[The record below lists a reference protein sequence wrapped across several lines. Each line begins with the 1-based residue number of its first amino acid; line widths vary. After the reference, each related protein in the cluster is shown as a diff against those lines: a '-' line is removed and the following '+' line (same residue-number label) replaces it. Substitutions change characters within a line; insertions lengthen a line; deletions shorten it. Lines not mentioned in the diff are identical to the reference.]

1 MVFSRNKKTRL
12 KSVLEQLLRYLA
24 EHPAPKDSA
33 ELLDTS
39 IKKVITNLKH
49 PDTTIETVT
58 PTIMDIIEILYGL
71 PLTEKLR
78 RISDQLFNLT
88 GILKDPEFLQKLTKE
103 KQVEK
108 KEEERSGFFARRQKK
123 GRRASD
129 GVPYKE
135 EAEEELLAEDR
146 PDIPEKPVPKLRDVT
161 IPSDDKLDDL
171 ESAMTELEDI
181 KEEIDLVEEAKAAL
195 EDEVY
200 EEREDDAWDVTMGE
214 DYDDWEDDE
223 EDDTGIAEGEIDDIL
238 KEAGEVETS
247 TEADLDRRVELK
259 QRERP
264 LQEQLSQERLDEII
278 KDTEKEKGSGPKK
291 KTKREEE
298 PMEPSEPE
306 PAPDLEPVIS
316 GEEIVDE
323 RKVTS
328 GKAEPVTGASELPPP
343 PAAPK
348 PSSQPVPSDKPK
360 PPPRPRLGRLSRRRR
375 PKTLQRFGDIS
386 CPLRMQLKK
395 QYNVEVCVRAS
406 KERVKGVSVGIQ
418 VAVPKSPQEVPMIE
432 VFVLAPG
439 FDITGEVR
447 RPLEIPVEH
456 KDSETL
462 IFKMTPEALGE
473 KYVFVEF
480 YQHGKLL
487 GRSVI
492 TVQVE
497 DKLKGKPPLESKAFS
512 LKTFTADE
520 VDLDATLRIVKF
532 ENKFFFSLFTR
543 HSAAVVDPASM
554 FGVRELDTDQ
564 IESLKALMRHSAFK
578 KQQTEA
584 EETLKN
590 LGLIVYKLIPSKMR
604 ETIEHVDPQFLLIET
619 GDMFVPWEL
628 AYDGEDFWA
637 IKYSLGKR
645 IFDETSDF
653 RAPPLCFGTTT
664 LKSAIVSSSAE
675 DLKFAEK
682 EVEMFE
688 KFAQTKRLDLQK
700 IIANRKQAVQ
710 ALKEGV
716 DLWHYVGHGEFD
728 VINPQ
733 NSALL
738 LNPPLSAAEISKIAV
753 QGFPV
758 IFANACEAG
767 TLQKE
772 TYGVA
777 GIARSFLG
785 SGAIAFLGPL
795 WEIPDEL
802 AAEFATGF
810 YQRLLF
816 EGKNIGL
823 AIRETKL
830 VLKDKFPGVL
840 WATFSLFGDP
850 TLRICTPLSSS

>member
-1 MVFSRNKKTRL
+1 MVFFRNKKARL
-12 KSVLEQLLRYLA
+12 KLVLEQLLSYLA

-33 ELLDTS
+33 QLLDTS
-39 IKKVITNLKH
+39 IKKLITNLKR

-58 PTIMDIIEILYGL
+58 PSIIDIIEILYGL
-71 PLTEKLR
+71 PPTEKLR
-78 RISDQLFNLT
+78 RIRNQLFNLT
-88 GILKDPEFLQKLTKE
+88 GILKDPKFLQILAKE
-103 KQVEK
+103 RQLEK
-108 KEEERSGFFARRQKK
+108 AEETSIRVKAARTLMMWKAQDISSILADEEET
-123 GRRASD
+123 
-129 GVPYKE
+129 
-135 EAEEELLAEDR
+135 EEEVEVKDR
-146 PDIPEKPVPKLRDVT
+146 VDTSKGPTPKLRDVT
-161 IPSDDKLDDL
+161 APSDDKLDDL
-171 ESAMTELEDI
+171 DSIMTELEDI
-181 KEEIDLVEEAKAAL
+181 KEEIDLVEEAKSAL
-195 EDEVY
+195 EDE
-200 EEREDDAWDVTMGE
+200 
-214 DYDDWEDDE
+214 
-223 EDDTGIAEGEIDDIL
+223 DTGIPEEEIDGIL
-238 KEAGEVETS
+238 KEVGEVET
-247 TEADLDRRVELK
+247 
-259 QRERP
+259 
-264 LQEQLSQERLDEII
+264 
-278 KDTEKEKGSGPKK
+278 KK
-291 KTKREEE
+291 KAKKEEE
-298 PMEPSEPE
+298 LIEHDAWDIHIEHE
-306 PAPDLEPVIS
+306 YDAEF
-316 GEEIVDE
+316 DE
-323 RKVTS
+323 RKVAL
-328 GKAEPVTGASELPPP
+328 GEAEPITGTESLPPP
-343 PAAPK
+343 PATPK
-348 PSSQPVPSDKPK
+348 PSPQPEPSAKPK
-360 PPPRPRLGRLSRRRR
+360 PPPKPRLGRLSRRRR

-395 QYNVEVCVRAS
+395 QYDVEVCVRAS

-418 VAVPKSPQEVPMIE
+418 VAVPKSPQEVPIIE

-439 FDITGEVR
+439 FNIIGEVR

-462 IFKMTPEALGE
+462 IFKMKPESLGE

-497 DKLKGKPPLESKAFS
+497 DKIKGKPPLESKAFS

-532 ENKFFFSLFTR
+532 ENKFFFTLFTR

-564 IESLKALMRHSAFK
+564 IESLKDLMRHSAFK
-578 KQQTEA
+578 KQQSEA

-590 LGLIVYKLIPSKMR
+590 LGLIVYKLIPTKMR
-604 ETIEHVDPQFLLIET
+604 ENIEHVDPKFLLIET

-688 KFAQTKRLDLQK
+688 KFAQTKRLALQK

-710 ALKEGV
+710 ALKDGV

-772 TYGVA
+772 SYGVA

-830 VLKDKFPGVL
+830 ALRDKFPGVL